1 MWILI
6 LIIMSSEGTAVMHVP
21 GFATKQHC
29 EAASTRVKALDN
41 ELFTAYR
48 TTCVTTGVMPV
59 NAKAEKE

>member
-6 LIIMSSEGTAVMHVP
+6 LIIMHSEGPAVTNVP

-29 EAASTRVKALDN
+29 EAAITRINALDN
-41 ELFTAYR
+41 TVFTAYR